1 MPNIGDTMP
10 PVGTRV
16 RVHDLNLEPLGDG
29 TFKGEV
35 SFEST
40 LSPETLADP
49 RSELIK
55 LMIESGVTTVRIE
68 LDNGET
74 IYGFQCWWRSLE
86 DQE

>member
-16 RVHDLNLEPLGDG
+16 RVHDLDLEPLGEG

-35 SFEST
+35 SVEST

-49 RSELIK
+49 RSELIQE
-55 LMIESGVTTVRIE
+55 LIDNGVMTVQIE
-68 LDNGET
+68 LDNGEI
-74 IYGFQCWWRSLE
+74 IYGFQCWWQVVGDE
-86 DQE
+86 